1 MTLLKNIYT
10 FLFGKSYK
18 HIWQQ
23 FANENNGVYTKGYE
37 DKVELIYKRLTLV
50 FDSHT
55 HYVTAGTGTLTQKF
69 TRIQVHFKSP
79 DQLKFRLTKQ
89 GVPEIIGKFFGLQDI
104 VIGDKAFDKRFL
116 IKGNDETKVQII
128 LSNTALRELILK
140 QKFLRLEITENE
152 GLYDEKVPEGY
163 SLLYYISEEKIT
175 TIEQLND
182 LLKLYTKL
190 IDKLIQTSSL
200 QRSN

>member
-1 MTLLKNIYT
+1 M
-10 FLFGKSYK
+10 
-18 HIWQQ
+18 
-23 FANENNGVYTKGYE
+23 
-37 DKVELIYKRLTLV
+37 
-50 FDSHT
+50 
-55 HYVTAGTGTLTQKF
+55 
-69 TRIQVHFKSP
+69 
-79 DQLKFRLTKQ
+79 
-89 GVPEIIGKFFGLQDI
+89 
-104 VIGDKAFDKRFL
+104 
-116 IKGNDETKVQII
+116 QII